1 MDAARLAGMIDH
13 TLLKAEATDLQIRQ
27 LCAEAVEH
35 GFYSV
40 CVNPRW
46 IPLAVQCLDT
56 APVLPIT
63 VVGFPLGASLAGAK
77 AREAREAVAAG
88 AQEIDMVLD
97 VGGARSG
104 LWDEVTGDIRE
115 VVAASGGKPVKVI
128 LETCYLSDDEIRR
141 ACAAA
146 VVGGARFV
154 KTSTGFGSGGA
165 TVAHIRLMR
174 DCVGADLGVKASGGI
189 RDTATALA
197 LVEAGANRLGCSASI
212 AIIRGLAASATAATA
227 DGGTHGLY

>member
-46 IPLAVQCLDT
+46 VPLAVQCLGH

-77 AREAREAVAAG
+77 AREARDAVAAG

-97 VGGARSG
+97 VGGAKSG

-115 VVAASGGKPVKVI
+115 VVASSGGRPVKVI

-146 VVGGARFV
+146 VAGGARFV

-212 AIIRGLAASATAATA
+212 AIVRGLAASATATTA

>member
-1 MDAARLAGMIDH
+1 
-13 TLLKAEATDLQIRQ
+13 
-27 LCAEAVEH
+27 
-35 GFYSV
+35 
-40 CVNPRW
+40 
-46 IPLAVQCLDT
+46 
-56 APVLPIT
+56 
-63 VVGFPLGASLAGAK
+63 
-77 AREAREAVAAG
+77 VAAG
-88 AQEIDMVLD
+88 TQEIDMVLD
-97 VGGARSG
+97 VGGAKSG
-104 LWDEVTGDIRE
+104 LWDEVANDIRD

-146 VVGGARFV
+146 VAGGARFV

-165 TVAHIRLMR
+165 TAAHIRLMR
-174 DCVGADLGVKASGGI
+174 DCVGPDLGVKASGGI

-212 AIIRGLAASATAATA
+212 AIIRGLAASTMSATA